1 MNRSLVETGV
11 IDRSV
16 VQLREYR
23 QHERWYGSD
32 EELLLASSVLNQL
45 RITQGV
51 SYVGDMT
58 EPFCKLLNPKT
69 FIAVLTGNDL
79 QFLPKLLFAPGA
91 QQHSRTSTG
100 HVPEL
105 YMVISISISFNWL
118 MDLKSH
124 LGVKAIPPRRDLRG
138 RNHPSPYNV
147 CTGLASICK

>member
-45 RITQGV
+45 RLTQGV
-51 SYVGDMT
+51 SYLGDMT

-69 FIAVLTGNDL
+69 FIAVLTGNYL

-91 QQHSRTSTG
+91 QQHSRTSTR

-105 YMVISISISFNWL
+105 YMVIRISIPFNWL
-118 MDLKSH
+118 MGLESH
-124 LGVKAIPPRRDLRG
+124 VGAKAIPPRRNLRC

-147 CTGLASICK
+147 CKGLASICK